1 MVAAPVLTALAGDVL
16 CCLGLGLLLAALRQA
31 VGLALGGGPLL
42 TALWDLLM
50 FAAAA
55 VLLCGFAAGA
65 SASGV
70 VRWYMAAAMLAGAL
84 GWRFS
89 AAEAVR
95 RIVWRL
101 VAAAAWPVA
110 AVGRQVAAPLAG
122 RLSGHHQFPAAAAQR
137 DADTACHHQGGKRR
151 AAPHS

>member
-1 MVAAPVLTALAGDVL
+1 MVAAPVLSALAGDVL

-42 TALWDLLM
+42 TALWDLLS

-65 SASGV
+65 SSSGV
-70 VRWYMAAAMLAGAL
+70 VRWYMAAGMLAGAL

-95 RIVWRL
+95 RSVWRL
-101 VAAAAWPVA
+101 VAAAAWPFASVSRH
-110 AVGRQVAAPLAG
+110 VTAPLAA
-122 RLSGHHQFPAAAAQR
+122 RFRQ
-137 DADTACHHQGGKRR
+137 TAGNR
-151 AAPHS
+151 AEKLRKKTKNSKKQLQNPTRILYN

>member
-50 FAAAA
+50 FAAAV

-70 VRWYMAAAMLAGAL
+70 VRWYMAAGMLVGAL

-95 RIVWRL
+95 RSVWRL
-101 VAAAAWPVA
+101 VAAAAWPFA
-110 AVGRQVAAPLAG
+110 AVSRHVTAPLAA
-122 RLSGHHQFPAAAAQR
+122 RCRH
-137 DADTACHHQGGKRR
+137 TAGKLAEKLRKKPKNSKKQLQNPTR
-151 AAPHS
+151 ILYN